1 MIGRTASLALAV
13 LLVSACAQK
22 KIAGP
27 LPPLPAP
34 QGSYAPELA
43 GNPCPPGVA
52 PVLINYATD
61 REQVI
66 KTGKDGTPQLTDKLG
81 NARFS
86 GKRAFVQEADSRP
99 RNDRMVFGH
108 AIVCVDPLH
117 QSGDDK
123 TVKLGLVG
131 GPTARIDGPWSDNAP
146 GATSDT
152 SPEWI
157 NRLNAQSSAGGGRVL
172 IYVHGY
178 NNTFEEALLRAARLK
193 QDLGFAGP
201 VIAFSWPSAGKST
214 AFLTDISNAHFGEA
228 HLRKLLTLLPAESK
242 SVAIIAHSLGNQV
255 VSTMLAATSAK
266 ADPGSGLGRIS
277 EVIMAAPAVD
287 SDYLRM
293 SVGRAMTGNYPATR
307 FTIYA
312 SRRDRAMDAVR
323 SYSGSSNAGDGGD
336 LFYLPPIQTIDTS
349 AIKNGLIGHSYFVDS
364 PAVLA
369 DIRAIIDNH
378 AQPFDAKRG
387 LLKEADYVWAFC
399 EPAPVKTKTAKE
411 KAPKPLL
418 SVPACPLVPEPP
430 APAR

>member
-13 LLVSACAQK
+13 LLVSGCAQK

-34 QGSYAPELA
+34 QASYAPELA
-43 GNPCPPGVA
+43 GNPCLPDAA

-66 KTGKDGTPQLTDKLG
+66 KTGKNGKPQLTDKLG

-86 GKRAFVQEADSRP
+86 GKRAFVQEADFRP
-99 RNDRMVFGH
+99 RNDRISFGH
-108 AIVCVDPLH
+108 AVVCVGPDH

-131 GPTARIDGPWSDNAP
+131 GPSARIDGPWSDGTP

-152 SPEWI
+152 SAEWI
-157 NRLNAQSSAGGGRVL
+157 NRLSAQSSAGGGRVL

-193 QDLGFAGP
+193 HDLGFTGP

-228 HLRKLLTLLPAESK
+228 HLYKVLTLLPAESK
-242 SVAIIAHSLGNQV
+242 NVAIIAHSLGNQV
-255 VSTMLAATSAK
+255 VSTMFAATSAK
-266 ADPGSGLGRIS
+266 AAPASGLGRIT

-287 SDYLRM
+287 NDYLRI
-293 SVGRAMTGNYPATR
+293 SLGRAMTGNYPTAR
-307 FTIYA
+307 FTVYA
-312 SRRDRAMDAVR
+312 SRRDRAMAAVR
-323 SYSGSSNAGDGGD
+323 SYSGSSNAGDGSD
-336 LFYLPPIQTIDTS
+336 LFFLPPIQTIDTS
-349 AIKNGLIGHSYFVDS
+349 AIRNGLIGHSYFVDS

-369 DIRAIIDNH
+369 DIKAIIDKH
-378 AQPFDAKRG
+378 ASPDSQARG
-387 LLKEADYVWAFC
+387 LLVKEACVWTF
-399 EPAPVKTKTAKE
+399 
-411 KAPKPLL
+411 
-418 SVPACPLVPEPP
+418 PEPVIP
-430 APAR
+430 AKPGKPQAAPPPVLPPIPCK

>member
-1 MIGRTASLALAV
+1 MRTASLALAV
-13 LLVSACAQK
+13 LLVSACAPK
-22 KIAGP
+22 KMAGP

-43 GNPCPPGVA
+43 GNPCLLGA
-52 PVLINYATD
+52 TPVLVNYATD

-66 KTGKDGTPQLTDKLG
+66 KTGKDGKPVLTDNLG

-86 GKRAFVQEADSRP
+86 GKRAFVQAANSRP
-99 RNDRMVFGH
+99 RNDRMSFGH
-108 AIVCVDPLH
+108 AIVCIDPLH
-117 QSGDDK
+117 QSGDEK

-131 GPTARIDGPWSDNAP
+131 GPSARIDGPWSDKAP
-146 GATSDT
+146 GETSDT
-152 SPEWI
+152 SPAWI

-214 AFLTDISNAHFGEA
+214 AFLTDISNAFFGEA
-228 HLRKLLTLLPAESK
+228 HLRKLLSLLPAESK
-242 SVAIIAHSLGNQV
+242 NVAIIAHSLGNQV

-266 ADPGSGLGRIS
+266 ADPASPFGRIS

-293 SVGRAMTGNYPATR
+293 TLGKAMTGNYPATR
-307 FTIYA
+307 FTLYA
-312 SRRDRAMDAVR
+312 SRRDRAMAAVR
-323 SYSGSSNAGDGGD
+323 SYSGSSNAGDGD
-336 LFYLPPIQTIDTS
+336 DMFYLPPVQTIDTS
-349 AIKNGLIGHSYFVDS
+349 AIRNGLIGHSYFVDS

-369 DIRAIIDNH
+369 DIKAIIDTH
-378 AQPFDAKRG
+378 AQPADAKRG
-387 LLKEADYVWAFC
+387 LLKEADNIWAFC
-399 EPAPVKTKTAKE
+399 EPVPEKPAKA
-411 KAPKPLL
+411 KSPKPLL
-418 SVPACPLVPEPP
+418 NVPLCPLAPAPP